1 MKAALLFTLPGP
13 AFAVLHETRG
23 LASFW
28 YAPLALRAGLRREE
42 LLIPSIPFRGP
53 ERAALPPLL
62 RAKAR
67 RMQAGFS
74 QLRAFSLAAG
84 WPWAGPA
91 AGNRLCCRRL
101 SSLRRRRWCRN
112 RPQKTTYRLGVCN
125 SSSSD

>member
-28 YAPLALRAGLRREE
+28 YAPLPLRAGLRREE

-74 QLRAFSLAAG
+74 QLRAVSLPPGCPCAVPPSG
-84 WPWAGPA
+84 HRRYCP
-91 AGNRLCCRRL
+91 RL
-101 SSLRRRRWCRN
+101 SSL
-112 RPQKTTYRLGVCN
+112 
-125 SSSSD
+125 